1 MLMNNQQGNK
11 AFVAVVVVVA
21 AISLVIGNSIPLSF
35 AQASSQYSIQ

>member
-1 MLMNNQQGNK
+1 MQGNK

-21 AISLVIGNSIPLSF
+21 AISLVIGNSIQPSF

>member
-1 MLMNNQQGNK
+1 MDNRQGNK
-11 AFVAVVVVVA
+11 AFIAVVVVVVA